1 MENALFGTL
10 TRRDFTK
17 LAAASA
23 ALVGLGGTAAQAL
36 ADEDGDDGTTI
47 VYALNE
53 DPQALDPALVND
65 FGSLELCA
73 NLYEGLFRFV
83 GETVEVEPCLA
94 ESYEVSDDG
103 LTYVFHLREGVK
115 FHDGTDFNADAVVTN
130 FERQMDGNALENMG
144 YAEFVFGS
152 EESGVG
158 VKTVE
163 ATDEHTV
170 TVVLRAACTP
180 FLRNLAMALGSP
192 IVSPTALEA
201 AGGDMSKSPCGT
213 GPYKLREWNPGENIT
228 LEAFDD
234 YWDTDN
240 APKVK
245 TVVFRVLPESSTRVV
260 ALANSEVDI
269 ITAVDASSA
278 PVVEGN
284 GDTVV
289 AIDGLNVNA
298 LTFNTTGTLSDVEV
312 RRAICQAINVDE
324 LTEALYGDYAQ
335 PAVSFMP
342 LFMAPYAEQVEYP
355 AYDPDAARETLS
367 AAGINDLII
376 LTYTTAMQYNPA
388 GGSAL
393 AEAIQGYLSEVGV
406 NATVNAYDWVTFRTK
421 RYEEYFDLAL
431 TGWAGDNGDPDNF
444 MNLLAGSGSYVQM
457 TGYHSDEYNE
467 LVAQGIQ
474 TPDGDERDAIYL
486 RLEQLVAQ
494 DLPCRPLSHASTVC
508 AYKPWISNFSMH
520 STGWS
525 KLAGVE
531 KSE

>member
-1 MENALFGTL
+1 
-10 TRRDFTK
+10 
-17 LAAASA
+17 
-23 ALVGLGGTAAQAL
+23 
-36 ADEDGDDGTTI
+36 
-47 VYALNE
+47 
-53 DPQALDPALVND
+53 
-65 FGSLELCA
+65 
-73 NLYEGLFRFV
+73 
-83 GETVEVEPCLA
+83 
-94 ESYEVSDDG
+94 
-103 LTYVFHLREGVK
+103 
-115 FHDGTDFNADAVVTN
+115 
-130 FERQMDGNALENMG
+130 
-144 YAEFVFGS
+144 
-152 EESGVG
+152 
-158 VKTVE
+158 
-163 ATDEHTV
+163 
-170 TVVLRAACTP
+170 
-180 FLRNLAMALGSP
+180 MALGSP